1 MKPKVGVV
9 VQAVPSV
16 YASRRDPGYDPALS
30 QEMHSLIRG
39 KKLVILPRSG
49 HMTFVEQ
56 RVLFHETVDGFL
68 QPEARHSM

>member
-9 VQAVPSV
+9 VQAVPSM
-16 YASRRDPGYDPALS
+16 YASRRDPALS